1 MLWMGGESCKQM
13 LSKRLYVRSGT
24 LGHDPR
30 LVLTVIC
37 LAGYRPSDKVG
48 LMHDP
53 TTSRERD
60 IDVTFSSS

>member
-1 MLWMGGESCKQM
+1 MLWMGGESSEQM

-37 LAGYRPSDKVG
+37 LAGYRPSDSIAANLHIEK
-48 LMHDP
+48 
-53 TTSRERD
+53 TSNNHQPQ
-60 IDVTFSSS
+60 F